1 MIVRCLRLHDDAVLP
16 TRAYEGD
23 AGFDLRSVERV
34 ELAPHGRALVPCGF
48 AIELPEGACALVLP
62 RSGLAARHGV
72 TCLNAPGLI
81 DSGYRGE
88 ITVCLHNTDPTEP
101 FVVEPGMRIAQLL
114 VSELVAVCFE
124 SSGALTTSERGSGGF
139 GSSGL

>member
-1 MIVRCLRLHDDAVLP
+1 MIVRCLRLHEDAVLP
-16 TRAYEGD
+16 TQAYAGD
-23 AGFDLRSVERV
+23 AGFDLCSVERV
-34 ELAPHGRALVPCGF
+34 ELAPHGRGLVPCGF
-48 AIELPEGACALVLP
+48 AIELPDQACALVLP

-88 ITVCLHNTDPTEP
+88 ITVCLHNTDPIEP

-114 VSELVAVCFE
+114 VTEVAAVRFE
-124 SSGALTTSERGSGGF
+124 SSGALSTSERGSGGF

>member
-16 TRAYEGD
+16 TQAYDGD
-23 AGFDLRSVERV
+23 AGFDLCSVERV
-34 ELAPHGRALVPCGF
+34 MLAPHGRALVPCGF
-48 AIELPEGACALVLP
+48 AIELPDGTCALVLP

-88 ITVCLHNTDPTEP
+88 ITVCLHNTDPIEP

-114 VSELVAVCFE
+114 VTEVAAVRFE
-124 SSGALTTSERGSGGF
+124 SSGTLSTSARGSGGF

>member
-1 MIVRCLRLHDDAVLP
+1 MIVRCLRLHEDAVLP
-16 TRAYEGD
+16 TQAYAGD
-23 AGFDLRSVERV
+23 AGFDLCSVERV
-34 ELAPHGRALVPCGF
+34 ELAPHGRGLVPCGF
-48 AIELPEGACALVLP
+48 AIELPDQACALVLP

-88 ITVCLHNTDPTEP
+88 ITVCLHNTDPREP
-101 FVVEPGMRIAQLL
+101 FIVEPGMRIAQLL
-114 VSELVAVCFE
+114 VTRLSTVRFE
-124 SSGALTTSERGSGGF
+124 SSDELTVSERGSGGF